1 MIFWGVGWLNCVQW
15 SPFGHIWLTVLPKKL
30 ISKKLEIFR
39 EFLEFVGSW
48 DVEIGSS
55 GHVQSPRIL
64 IFTKIQFKKKKI
76 IQKVFFWTTKKIHF
90 PLIATYSFWYSNFST
105 TKKFSPKEIL
115 KFSLIWLI
123 ESKLNLKNFVWND

>member
-1 MIFWGVGWLNCVQW
+1 MLEVGTL
-15 SPFGHIWLTVLPKKL
+15 KL
-30 ISKKLEIFR
+30 GPAVTFNR
-39 EFLEFVGSW
+39 PEFLFL
-48 DVEIGSS
+48 
-55 GHVQSPRIL
+55 QK
-64 IFTKIQFKKKKI
+64 FNFKKKI

-123 ESKLNLKNFVWND
+123 ESKLNLKNFVWNDYEAFDSSGNSATYSFSYNFNSKKLWGGDWWFCSDLVGVGDWN